1 MTGYSMIAFFGAII
15 LGSMTDD
22 SFFSFLTNLCSMTDD
37 RFFSLQ
43 PTYEQFMLD
52 DSLTATIG

>member
-1 MTGYSMIAFFGAII
+1 MIAFFEDVI

-52 DSLTATIG
+52 DSLTATIE